1 MTDSLAQTDV
11 PPRAPPGNLLVL
23 AVLAMLGGLAA
34 GLLGALFRLALAA
47 ADRLRGQSIVWMHG
61 WSLGGFT
68 LLLVLIAFC
77 AALAAWMVRRFA
89 PYAAGSGIP
98 QVEAELSRELT
109 PPSASLIPVKFAGG
123 VLAIGAGLALG
134 REGPSIQMGG
144 SIAYHIGRWCRR
156 NWADCRVLL
165 AAGAGAG
172 LATAFNA
179 PIAGAV
185 FVLEELVKRFEPR
198 IAIAALAASAAAIWV
213 ERLILGNQPD
223 FTVQALAAPSFSHE
237 PLYLLLGI
245 VAGFAGVFYN
255 RTLLWGL
262 RTSDR
267 FAAWPIELRA
277 ALVGAAIAVVAWFAP
292 AMVGGGD
299 PLTQRALAGVGAL
312 ALLPGIYLLR
322 LGMISC
328 SYGAQTPG
336 GLFAPLLVLGAV
348 LGLWIGKLCALALPG
363 MGIEPVGFALV
374 AMAALF
380 TAIVRAPVTGIVLVT
395 EMTGNV
401 SMLLPMMVACFAAML
416 VPTLLG
422 DEPIYDSLHAR
433 LLRQ

>member
-1 MTDSLAQTDV
+1 MTERSNQED
-11 PPRAPPGNLLVL
+11 APQKAAPGNLLVL
-23 AVLAMLGGLAA
+23 TVVAVLGGIGA
-34 GLLGALFRLALAA
+34 GSIGALFRLALEAA
-47 ADRLRGQSIVWMHG
+47 SRLRGQVIVWMHG
-61 WSLGGFT
+61 WSFGGFA

-77 AALAAWMVRRFA
+77 AAFAAWMVRRFA
-89 PYAAGSGIP
+89 PHASGSGIP

-123 VLAIGAGLALG
+123 VLAIGSGLALG
-134 REGPSIQMGG
+134 REGPSIQMGA
-144 SIAYHIGRWCRR
+144 SIAYHTGRWFRR
-156 NWADCRVLL
+156 NWVDCRVLL

-198 IAIAALAASAAAIWV
+198 IAIAAIAASAAAIWV
-213 ERLILGNQPD
+213 QRLILGNRTD

-245 VAGFAGVFYN
+245 VAGFAAVFYN

-262 RTSDR
+262 SASDR
-267 FAAWPIELRA
+267 FAGWPIELRA
-277 ALVGAAIAVVAWFAP
+277 ALVGAAIAAVAWFAP
-292 AMVGGGD
+292 TMVGGGD
-299 PLTQRALAGVGAL
+299 PLTQRALDGVGAL
-312 ALLPGIYLLR
+312 ALLPAIYLLR

-363 MGIEPVGFALV
+363 MAIEPVGFALV

-380 TAIVRAPVTGIVLVT
+380 TGIVRTPVTGIVLVT

-422 DEPIYDSLHAR
+422 DEPIYDSLRAR
-433 LLRQ
+433 LLHR

>member
-1 MTDSLAQTDV
+1 MTERSNQED
-11 PPRAPPGNLLVL
+11 APQKAAPGNLLVL
-23 AVLAMLGGLAA
+23 TVVAVLGGIGA
-34 GLLGALFRLALAA
+34 GLIGALFRLALQAA
-47 ADRLRGQSIVWMHG
+47 SRLRGQVIVWMHG
-61 WSLGGFT
+61 WSFGGFA

-77 AALAAWMVRRFA
+77 AAFAAWMVRRFA
-89 PYAAGSGIP
+89 PHASGSGIP

-123 VLAIGAGLALG
+123 VLAIGSGLALG
-134 REGPSIQMGG
+134 REGPSIQMGA
-144 SIAYHIGRWCRR
+144 SIAYHTGRWFRR
-156 NWADCRVLL
+156 NWVDCRVLL

-198 IAIAALAASAAAIWV
+198 IAIAAIAASAAAIWV
-213 ERLILGNQPD
+213 QRLILGNRTD

-245 VAGFAGVFYN
+245 VAGFAAVFYN

-262 RTSDR
+262 SASDR
-267 FAAWPIELRA
+267 FAGWPIELRA
-277 ALVGAAIAVVAWFAP
+277 ALVGAAIAAVAWFAP
-292 AMVGGGD
+292 TMVGGGD
-299 PLTQRALAGVGAL
+299 PLTQRALDGVGAL
-312 ALLPGIYLLR
+312 ALLPAIYLLR

-363 MGIEPVGFALV
+363 MAIEPVGFALV

-380 TAIVRAPVTGIVLVT
+380 TGIVRTPVTGIVLVT

-422 DEPIYDSLHAR
+422 DEPIYDSLRAR
-433 LLRQ
+433 LLHR